1 MSVNTSGDRPMVDYV
16 LAKRRKY
23 TTGSSVFQEVF
34 QLFLIFKLSKLLS
47 IQINPAGMN
56 ESG

>member
-56 ESG
+56 VSG